1 MNFRDTMQDC
11 FYRYPRLFPH
21 PLSVAIYLF
30 FVIGNGYEWV
40 DGELITSKKKQ
51 PAKSFTRHRRKTH
64 IVQPPTRDEL
74 ILTELTE
81 SEKKVLELHNFKR
94 KEDFKVFKKLIPKM
108 LDVPCTT
115 VPGIPFP
122 TDFGYYTINIST
134 LASLYTFPSNIK
146 PDWAEALKD
155 ALHWGIWNLESYK
168 RERSKENVGE
178 SMDRLLTTLKRLREL
193 TG

>member
-11 FYRYPRLFPH
+11 FYGYPSLFPH
-21 PLSVAIYLF
+21 PLSVTIHLF

-40 DGELITSKKKQ
+40 DGELIASKKKQ
-51 PAKSFTRHRRKTH
+51 PAKGFTRHKRKAH
-64 IVQPPTRDEL
+64 IIELSSRDEL
-74 ILTELTE
+74 ILPE

-94 KEDFKVFKKLIPKM
+94 HEDFKVFKKLIPKM

-122 TDFGYYTINIST
+122 KDFCYYTINIST
-134 LASLYTFPSNIK
+134 YANLYTFPSNIK